1 MGCFTPIHYLHF
13 IWLFFIE
20 QKEVQ
25 FQRPN
30 VTKNNILIHDKSATF
45 HTYDL
50 ASHAAQMWVTSWLA
64 STRNSLLTFVC
75 LLEEHSE
82 LATQVSSK

>member
-13 IWLFFIE
+13 IWLFFTE

-30 VTKNNILIHDKSATF
+30 VTKNNIATF

-64 STRNSLLTFVC
+64 STRNSLSTFVC